1 MFKKYVLLGVMVIVG
16 ALSSMAF
23 ASVTYVPKQNS
34 GMAIVEP
41 GDEFNFRIAHMWNG
55 IFIPSVD
62 VTGLL
67 VLPASSVAG
76 SQGFQQ
82 YEYGPAL
89 LATGFAAPVA
99 VKFEGSQPYQYGPA
113 LLATGF
119 AAPAAVK
126 LEGSQPYQYGPALLA
141 TGFAAPAAV
150 KLEGFQPYQY
160 GPALL
165 ATGFA
170 APAATSLPTQLTIR
184 QLENYYRFG
193 FARPGSISLQ
203 MPHFYQYGP
212 AILATGFASPA
223 K

>member
-1 MFKKYVLLGVMVIVG
+1 MFKKYVLLGVMVIAG

-62 VTGLL
+62 VTGLM
-67 VLPASSVAG
+67 VLPASPVAASEI
-76 SQGFQQ
+76 SQQYEYGPALLATGFAKPSLSLAEGFQQ

-89 LATGFAAPVA
+89 LATGFAAPARVSKPE
-99 VKFEGSQPYQYGPA
+99 VFQQYQYGPA

-119 AAPAAVK
+119 A
-126 LEGSQPYQYGPALLA
+126 
-141 TGFAAPAAV
+141 
-150 KLEGFQPYQY
+150 
-160 GPALL
+160 
-165 ATGFA
+165 
-170 APAATSLPTQLTIR
+170 
-184 QLENYYRFG
+184 
-193 FARPGSISLQ
+193 
-203 MPHFYQYGP
+203 
-212 AILATGFASPA
+212 SPA

>member
-113 LLATGF
+113 I
-119 AAPAAVK
+119 
-126 LEGSQPYQYGPALLA
+126 
-141 TGFAAPAAV
+141 
-150 KLEGFQPYQY
+150 
-160 GPALL
+160 L